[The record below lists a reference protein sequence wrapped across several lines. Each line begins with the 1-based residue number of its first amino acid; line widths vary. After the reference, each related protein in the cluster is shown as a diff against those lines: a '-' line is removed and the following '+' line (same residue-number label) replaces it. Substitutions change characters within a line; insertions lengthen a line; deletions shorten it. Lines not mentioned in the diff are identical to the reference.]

1 VEKHDEDARRWAR
14 PGEPAAPADAAAPPA
29 PPATGARSAERPPGS
44 PAPAAA
50 GASSAQVPAPSAA
63 APWTRGARSTREPE
77 DASDALIGSVAV
89 PQLPWEEPPAVE
101 AEVPREPRMWP
112 VAAGIGALAVLGCI
126 PHWVAPTV
134 ALMVSL
140 VGIPIAWGF
149 RRISHG
155 RRRVQYI
162 VVVLTLLLTAAL
174 AVIAPLVW
182 LQLGVLQ
189 PLRVPE

>member
-1 VEKHDEDARRWAR
+1 MEQHDEEARRWAR
-14 PGEPAAPADAAAPPA
+14 PGSPSAPADERRAATPP
-29 PPATGARSAERPPGS
+29 PV
-44 PAPAAA
+44 APAAA
-50 GASSAQVPAPSAA
+50 PSPA
-63 APWTRGARSTREPE
+63 APWTRGARATREPE

-89 PQLPWEEPPAVE
+89 PQLPWEEPPAVDAE
-101 AEVPREPRMWP
+101 ARREPRMWP
-112 VAAGIGALAVLGCI
+112 VAAGIAALAVLGSI

-162 VVVLTLLLTAAL
+162 VVVMTLLLTAAL

-182 LQLGVLQ
+182 LELGVLQ

>member
-1 VEKHDEDARRWAR
+1 MERHDDDDARRWAR
-14 PGEPAAPADAAAPPA
+14 PGAGERGADAGDP
-29 PPATGARSAERPPGS
+29 SD
-44 PAPAAA
+44 A
-50 GASSAQVPAPSAA
+50 GTPEQVPHSAA
-63 APWTRGARSTREPE
+63 SPWTRGLQPTRRVD
-77 DASDALIGSVAV
+77 DASGV
-89 PQLPWEEPPAVE
+89 PVPAPIVDEQPSAGGEPQ
-101 AEVPREPRMWP
+101 REPRMWP
-112 VAAGIGALAVLGCI
+112 VAAGIAGLALLACL

-174 AVIAPLVW
+174 AVIAPTLW

-189 PLRVPE
+189 PLTVPT